1 MDFVTS
7 LILAFAGGMF
17 GATIGGLNSFVLTGL
32 AAFGAAIAASTGN
45 GGGFAGVPWGFLL
58 GPHIAFQGGASA
70 VAFAQAQG
78 KVDAGAGRDIGLAL
92 VELNDPMI
100 LAVGGVFG
108 ALGYIVNYVLA
119 MVPPINGMGW
129 TDTVALTILINASL
143 TRILFGVKTKSP
155 FGQVREGDVRWHLS
169 DVAAWLP
176 WQHKPAQL
184 IALSVAIALPFSALI
199 AENPDLMLTGFGITA
214 FWLIW
219 LRLGVNFPVGHHIAH
234 PAQIAT
240 LATGN
245 VWWGLVFGLLG
256 AFLGEIYACI
266 FLNHADTHI
275 DPPAVAILTMT
286 TLAALL
292 APTMNA
298 LGGIVPL
305 VIAVVVAVLIY
316 VAGGAMQKGE
326 A

>member
-1 MDFVTS
+1 M
-7 LILAFAGGMF
+7 
-17 GATIGGLNSFVLTGL
+17 
-32 AAFGAAIAASTGN
+32 
-45 GGGFAGVPWGFLL
+45 
-58 GPHIAFQGGASA
+58 
-70 VAFAQAQG
+70 
-78 KVDAGAGRDIGLAL
+78 
-92 VELNDPMI
+92 
-100 LAVGGVFG
+100 
-108 ALGYIVNYVLA
+108 
-119 MVPPINGMGW
+119 
-129 TDTVALTILINASL
+129 
-143 TRILFGVKTKSP
+143 
-155 FGQVREGDVRWHLS
+155 
-169 DVAAWLP
+169 
-176 WQHKPAQL
+176 
-184 IALSVAIALPFSALI
+184 
-199 AENPDLMLTGFGITA
+199 
-214 FWLIW
+214 
-219 LRLGVNFPVGHHIAH
+219 GVNFPVGHHIAH